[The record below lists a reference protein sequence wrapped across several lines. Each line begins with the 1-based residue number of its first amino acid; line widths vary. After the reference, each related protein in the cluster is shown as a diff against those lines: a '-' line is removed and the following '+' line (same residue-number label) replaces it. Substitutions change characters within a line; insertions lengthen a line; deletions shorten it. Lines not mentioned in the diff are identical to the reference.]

1 MADHKA
7 RVINFGAG
15 PAKLPEEVLKHV
27 QKELLSYGD
36 TQISILEL
44 SHRSNDFKKVIDDAQ
59 ATLRD
64 ILNIPDNYR
73 VLFMQGGGTGL
84 FAAVPLNI
92 MNTGTADYLVTGSWS
107 AKAAKEAAK
116 YGKVNMVLPKVSKYT
131 EVPDSSIWNLDI
143 NASYVYYCANE
154 TVHGKKKE
162 NSFFSFPDTLFS
174 LILKCLFLGI
184 EFDYVPETNGVPL
197 VADMS
202 SNILTKPLDISKFAV
217 IFAGAQKNIGP
228 AGVTLVIVRND
239 VLGRAMDICPTVL
252 NFTVMANDNSLHNTP
267 PVFQIYMVGLVF
279 EWIKRKGGVEGM
291 QNFARKKSNK
301 IYDVIDKSGGF
312 YVCPIERSSRSKM
325 NIPFRIKNGDEEL
338 EKEFLSGAASRG
350 MLQLKGHRSVGGI
363 RASLYN
369 AVTEEE
375 AEILA
380 NYMKWFYNEHCKKN

>member
-1 MADHKA
+1 MTDLSQSHK
-7 RVINFGAG
+7 VINFGAG
-15 PAKLPEEVLKHV
+15 PAKLPHEVLKKV
-27 QKELLSYGD
+27 QEELLAYGN

-64 ILNIPDNYR
+64 ILNIPDNYKT
-73 VLFMQGGGTGL
+73 LFMQGGGTGL
-84 FAAVPLNI
+84 FAAIPMNI
-92 MNTGTADYLVTGSWS
+92 MNGTADYLITGSWS

-116 YGKVNMVLPKVSKYT
+116 YGKVNMVLPKVTKYT
-131 EVPDSSIWNLDI
+131 EIPDPSTWNLDA

-154 TVHGKKKE
+154 TVHG
-162 NSFFSFPDTLFS
+162 
-174 LILKCLFLGI
+174 I
-184 EFDYVPETNGVPL
+184 EFDYIPETNGIPL

-202 SNILTKPLDISKFAV
+202 SNILTKPFDVSKFAV

-239 VLGRAMDICPTVL
+239 MLGRAMDICPTIL
-252 NFTVMANDNSLHNTP
+252 NFTIMANDNSLHNTP

-279 EWIKRKGGVEGM
+279 EWIKKNGGVEGM
-291 QNFARKKSNK
+291 QNFARKKSSK
-301 IYDVIDKSGGF
+301 IYDVIDGSKGF
-312 YVCPIERSSRSKM
+312 YMCPIKPDARSKM
-325 NIPFRIKNGDEEL
+325 NIPLRIRNGDEEL
-338 EKEFLSGAASRG
+338 EKEFLSGATARG

-380 NYMKWFYNEHCKKN
+380 NYMKWFYNKHCKKTEK